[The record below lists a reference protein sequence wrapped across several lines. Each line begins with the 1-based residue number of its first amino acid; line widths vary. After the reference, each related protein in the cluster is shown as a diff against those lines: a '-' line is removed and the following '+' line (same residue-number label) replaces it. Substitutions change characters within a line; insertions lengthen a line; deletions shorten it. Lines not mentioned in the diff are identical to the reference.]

1 MLTALTWLKVKKL
14 VAVYFLLIST
24 LSLVVELVV
33 LGLLIFGYNLKGMKK
48 YRKHGITMTAA
59 LVLHL
64 VTIFSWM
71 IWSFTSF
78 LSAGSVDYGN
88 LLVLVILAHVTFG
101 IIAASLGVWLVAS
114 WHLQADVQKCFLR
127 KRIMLIALT
136 LWSIAI
142 TFGAFLYIV
151 VISS

>member
-1 MLTALTWLKVKKL
+1 M
-14 VAVYFLLIST
+14 VAVYFLLMST

-48 YRKHGITMTAA
+48 YRQHGITMTTA

-64 VTIFSWM
+64 ITIFSWM
-71 IWSFTSF
+71 IWSFISF
-78 LSAGSVDYGN
+78 LGAGSVDYGN

-114 WHLQADVQKCFLR
+114 WHLQTDVQKCFGR
-127 KRIMLIALT
+127 KRIMLTTIAL
-136 LWSIAI
+136 WSVAI
-142 TFGAFLYIV
+142 LLGIVLYVAV
-151 VISS
+151 VFS

>member
-1 MLTALTWLKVKKL
+1 MVTESVLL
-14 VAVYFLLIST
+14 VST
-24 LSLVVELVV
+24 LSLIVELVV
-33 LGLLIFGYNLKGMKK
+33 LGLLTFGYTLKRKK
-48 YRKHGITMTAA
+48 KFRQHGITMTTA

-64 VTIFSWM
+64 ITIFSWM

-114 WHLQADVQKCFLR
+114 WHLQTDVQKCFAR
-127 KRIMLIALT
+127 KRIMLTTIAL
-136 LWSIAI
+136 WSVAI
-142 TFGAFLYIV
+142 LLGIVLYVAIV
-151 VISS
+151 FS